1 MGERFAAVM
10 QPVADSTP
18 WIAEMRGRGLMWAF
32 EICEPGTIEP
42 DKARTGEFHEACRRH
57 GLLVGKGGL
66 YGNVIRLA
74 PMLNVT
80 AEELDQGIAALIAA
94 VSDVA

>member
-1 MGERFAAVM
+1 MVHRGGIETDKVRTAAMV
-10 QPVADSTP
+10 
-18 WIAEMRGRGLMWAF
+18 
-32 EICEPGTIEP
+32 
-42 DKARTGEFHEACRRH
+42 EACRRR

-80 AEELDQGIAALIAA
+80 EVEIDEGIEALVGAIA
-94 VSDVA
+94 DCN